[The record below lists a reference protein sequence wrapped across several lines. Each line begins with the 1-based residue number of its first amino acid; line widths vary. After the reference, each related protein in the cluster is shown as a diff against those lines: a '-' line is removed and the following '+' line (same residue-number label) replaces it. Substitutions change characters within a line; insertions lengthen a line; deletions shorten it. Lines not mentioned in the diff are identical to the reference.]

1 MKSFQIFKQ
10 FINCIIK
17 IYINGIGKE
26 ELRAQVFHADGVK
39 NNIDINIIISFK
51 LILNQGA

>member
-26 ELRAQVFHADGVK
+26 ELRTQVFHADGVK
-39 NNIDINIIISFK
+39 NNVEYETNY
-51 LILNQGA
+51 